1 MKYVKV
7 IFKSSADNYTTCVSP
22 KLSDKEIEDYFVG
35 TTFNLG
41 VTKDKLRECTAVE
54 ITYPHISKAIEKIK
68 KSIEALNERLDKE
81 NRREVEVFNNLGF
94 GAGMRR
100 NKISVSSTKS
110 DAIRERIARQ
120 ETKLE
125 TLKISRR

>member
-1 MKYVKV
+1 M
-7 IFKSSADNYTTCVSP
+7 
-22 KLSDKEIEDYFVG
+22 
-35 TTFNLG
+35 
-41 VTKDKLRECTAVE
+41 
-54 ITYPHISKAIEKIK
+54 
-68 KSIEALNERLDKE
+68 NERLDKE